1 MAGKSAVGFIHADD
15 LEKTRNEM
23 RLARRGRLMRNFDCN
38 YVHRDGHVVPLYWT
52 GVWSEPEQQHFFIGR
67 DMTERNAQED
77 RLRRAQRLEA
87 VGQLTGGIAHDR
99 SEERRVGKEWVSTC
113 SSRWSPYH

>member
-52 GVWSEPEQQHFFIGR
+52 GVWSEPEQQHLLIGR
-67 DMTERNAQED
+67 DITESKHQED
-77 RLRRAQRLEA
+77 HLRRAKRMA
-87 VGQLTGGIAHDR
+87 
-99 SEERRVGKEWVSTC
+99 SEIERASWREKMCKYEQDLRGA
-113 SSRWSPYH
+113 